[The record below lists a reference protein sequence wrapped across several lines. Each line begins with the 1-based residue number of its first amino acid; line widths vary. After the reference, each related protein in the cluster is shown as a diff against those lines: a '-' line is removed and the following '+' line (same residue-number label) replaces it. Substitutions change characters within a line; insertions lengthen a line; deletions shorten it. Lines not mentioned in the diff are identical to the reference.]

1 MKIKLQPA
9 KIFILIF
16 FLLNLNLWAQE
27 YDGTFKTTSII
38 KTTNVL
44 VIDGLIDDPAWL
56 EANVIKDLHQVFPN
70 EYDDPTELTEVR
82 MLYTDT
88 SIYISARLYDKDA
101 SRIIAQVLR
110 QGERAQY
117 DDHFAILL
125 SPFNDGRSGY
135 IFEVNP
141 NGVRSEALFSGR
153 SFNYEWTSIWNTK
166 ATRDSDGWTIEME
179 IPISS
184 LSFDPNSSAWGVN
197 FIRRIGRKRETNG
210 WVSKDRT
217 SLPASSGEVVGFEGL
232 QQGVGLDV
240 IPGLTLTESR
250 EYIPST
256 TVNTTFEPTLDVFY
270 KITPELTGVFTMNT
284 DFSSTEA
291 DARQVNLTRFNL
303 FFPEKRDFFLQDSDL
318 FEFGRVGIGTS
329 AASNNGRPF
338 FSRRVGLDENGQP
351 LKIDAGL
358 KLSGRAG
365 PVSIGLLGV
374 EQGAS
379 QTLDAT
385 KLMVARGSVNIFKDS
400 DIGFILTDGDPTSNG
415 NNRLMGL
422 DFRYQNPNRPSGKL
436 LESEVWYQKTETTGL
451 VDEDEAYGFGVRQN
465 SLNGLGYFLTY
476 RNIGENFNPALG
488 FVNKVGVNWVNSAVS
503 YYHRPR
509 QSYLRHIATRV
520 SINRSN
526 RKLDGSIQSQ
536 AIDLRIADMQN
547 HQGDY
552 LRIGYR
558 SNTEGLN
565 SDFKISEGVVI
576 AAGEYTFATPMI
588 ELGTGAHR
596 KVYGTLTASSGDFY
610 TGTYT
615 NITPSLTWRPTS
627 HVLLN
632 TSLSI
637 NEVTLPEGEFTK
649 ELLNLRSEIAFSN
662 TLSWITFAQWDNGSN
677 MIGINSRLHWIPTA
691 GREIY
696 LVVNNALFE
705 EDEDNNFTSEAASLT
720 LRVNYNYRF

>member
-1 MKIKLQPA
+1 MKMHLHPA
-9 KIFILIF
+9 KILIFIF
-16 FLLNLNLWAQE
+16 FLLSLNVLAQE
-27 YDGTFKTTSII
+27 YDGTFKTTSIV
-38 KTTNVL
+38 KTASAP
-44 VIDGLIDDPAWL
+44 VIDAFIDDPAWL
-56 EANVIKDLHQVFPN
+56 EANVISDLHQVFPN
-70 EYDDPTELTEVR
+70 EYDAPTELTEVR

-88 SIYISARLYDKDA
+88 SIYVSARLYDKDA
-101 SRIIAQVLR
+101 SRIVAQVLR
-110 QGERAQY
+110 QGERARY

-153 SFNYEWTSIWNTK
+153 TFNYEWTSIWNTK

-210 WVSKDRT
+210 WVSKNRT
-217 SLPASSGEVVGFEGL
+217 SLPSSSGEVVGFEGL

-240 IPGLTLTESR
+240 VPGLTLTESR
-250 EYIPST
+250 EYVPST
-256 TVNTTFEPTLDVFY
+256 TVDTTFEPTLDVFY

-284 DFSSTEA
+284 DFSSTET

-385 KLMVARGSVNIFKDS
+385 KLLVARGSINVFSES

-422 DFRYQNPNRPSGKL
+422 DFRYQNSTRPSGKL

-451 VDEDEAYGFGVRQN
+451 VDDDEAYGFGIRQN

-509 QSYLRHIATRV
+509 QGYLRHIATRV
-520 SINRSN
+520 NMRRSN
-526 RKLDGSIQSQ
+526 RKIDGSIQSQ
-536 AIDLRIADMQN
+536 LIDLRIADMQN

-558 SNTEGLN
+558 SETEGLD
-565 SDFKISEGVVI
+565 SDFEISEGVVI
-576 AAGEYTFATPMI
+576 PAGEYTFATPRI

-596 KVYGTLTASSGDFY
+596 KVYATLVASSGDFY

-627 HVLLN
+627 NVLLN
-632 TSLSI
+632 TGLSI
-637 NEVTLPEGEFTK
+637 NEVSLPEGEFTK

-677 MIGINSRLHWIPTA
+677 KIGINSRLHWIPTA

-705 EDEDNNFTSEAASLT
+705 EDEDNNFTSEVASLT

>member
-1 MKIKLQPA
+1 MKMQLHPA
-9 KIFILIF
+9 KILIFIF
-16 FLLNLNLWAQE
+16 FLLSLNVLAQE
-27 YDGTFKTTSII
+27 YDGTFKTTSIV
-38 KTTNVL
+38 KTASAP
-44 VIDGLIDDPAWL
+44 VIDAFIDDPAWL
-56 EANVIKDLHQVFPN
+56 EANVISDLHQVFPN
-70 EYDDPTELTEVR
+70 EYDAPTELTEVR

-88 SIYISARLYDKDA
+88 SIYVSARLYDKDA
-101 SRIIAQVLR
+101 SRIVAQVLR
-110 QGERAQY
+110 QGERARY

-153 SFNYEWTSIWNTK
+153 TFNYEWTSIWNTK

-210 WVSKDRT
+210 WVSKNRT
-217 SLPASSGEVVGFEGL
+217 SLPSSSGEVVGFEGL

-240 IPGLTLTESR
+240 VPGLTLTESR
-250 EYIPST
+250 EYVPST
-256 TVNTTFEPTLDVFY
+256 TVDTTFEPTLDVFY

-284 DFSSTEA
+284 DFSSTET

-385 KLMVARGSVNIFKDS
+385 KLLVARGSINVFSES

-422 DFRYQNPNRPSGKL
+422 DFRYQNSTRPSGKL

-451 VDEDEAYGFGVRQN
+451 VDDDEAYGFGIRQN

-509 QSYLRHIATRV
+509 QGYLRHIATRV
-520 SINRSN
+520 NMRRSN
-526 RKLDGSIQSQ
+526 RKIDGSIQSQ
-536 AIDLRIADMQN
+536 LIDLRIADMQN

-558 SNTEGLN
+558 SETEGLD
-565 SDFKISEGVVI
+565 SDFEISEGVVI
-576 AAGEYTFATPMI
+576 PAGEYTFATPRI

-596 KVYGTLTASSGDFY
+596 KVYATLVASSGDFY

-627 HVLLN
+627 NVLLN
-632 TSLSI
+632 TGLSI
-637 NEVTLPEGEFTK
+637 NEVSLPEGEFTK

-677 MIGINSRLHWIPTA
+677 KIGINSRLHWIPTA

-705 EDEDNNFTSEAASLT
+705 EDEDNNFTSEVASLT